1 MAETRD
7 LIVRS
12 NNAAHTKSFIR
23 IGDESPLS
31 VSETG
36 SSLQFLQNL
45 SSSLCTF
52 DTAGTTSAFRIRHDT
67 VNGYLIFEGRSG
79 SNGPYQ
85 LMRLNDDT
93 NTVTFGGTVA
103 FEDISFDQITG
114 SHLYVGTSSRLLGTT
129 SISFLSMTSSSG
141 TASICY
147 DASTEGI
154 QFPDGLV
161 IIGSGSAPGVL
172 KFQNQALRI
181 YTHSD
186 VMGNLY
192 VQGLFTAEEGIFAY
206 GNIQAQDTLTGL
218 RLNIFN
224 TASFGGA
231 ITSSGAKI
239 LGTTSIVYLSLS
251 SSLGVQ
257 SVWYDGTYVRIPKL
271 QPIVDTW
278 KVQYKLTGSYNAN
291 TYYTIYT
298 DSSQKQIKDY
308 NYLNVY
314 LNGQLLQ
321 QSGSNILNWDY
332 ATGSNL
338 LPPQI
343 KFHYSLPYNSQDQW
357 WITYVYNGNK

>member
-1 MAETRD
+1 MAQIRD
-7 LIVRS
+7 LIIRS
-12 NNAAHTKSFIR
+12 GVNPDTGNKTFIR
-23 IGDESPLS
+23 IGDEKPASLDN
-31 VSETG
+31 TA
-36 SSLQFLQNL
+36 SSIQFLGDLRDNNK
-45 SSSLCTF
+45 SF
-52 DTAGTTSAFRIRHDT
+52 DNIGTASAFRIRHDT
-67 VNGYLIFEGRSG
+67 VDGALIFQGRSG
-79 SNGPYQ
+79 SYGPYE
-85 LMRLNDDT
+85 LIRLNDDT
-93 NTVTFGGTVA
+93 NTVTFGGVVN
-103 FEDISFDQITG
+103 FEDINFDQITG
-114 SHLYVGTSSRLLGTT
+114 SYLY
-129 SISFLSMTSSSG
+129 
-141 TASICY
+141 
-147 DASTEGI
+147 
-154 QFPDGLV
+154 
-161 IIGSGSAPGVL
+161 IGSGSKL
-172 KFQNQALRI
+172 
-181 YTHSD
+181 
-186 VMGNLY
+186 
-192 VQGLFTAEEGIFAY
+192 
-206 GNIQAQDTLTGL
+206 
-218 RLNIFN
+218 
-224 TASFGGA
+224 
-231 ITSSGAKI
+231 

-271 QPIVDTW
+271 EPIVDNW

>member
-12 NNAAHTKSFIR
+12 SNKTTHTKSFIR

-36 SSLQFLQNL
+36 SSIQFLGDL
-45 SSSLCTF
+45 SDIAKTF
-52 DTAGTTSAFRIRHDT
+52 DTQGKASAFRIRHDT

-141 TASICY
+141 TASI
-147 DASTEGI
+147 
-154 QFPDGLV
+154 
-161 IIGSGSAPGVL
+161 
-172 KFQNQALRI
+172 
-181 YTHSD
+181 
-186 VMGNLY
+186 
-192 VQGLFTAEEGIFAY
+192 
-206 GNIQAQDTLTGL
+206 
-218 RLNIFN
+218 
-224 TASFGGA
+224 
-231 ITSSGAKI
+231 
-239 LGTTSIVYLSLS
+239 
-251 SSLGVQ
+251 
-257 SVWYDGTYVRIPKL
+257 WYDGIYVRIPKL

-278 KVQYKLTGSYNAN
+278 KIQYKLTGSYNAN

-357 WITYVYNGNK
+357 WVTYVYNGNK

>member
-12 NNAAHTKSFIR
+12 NNTGNTKSFIR
-23 IGDESPLS
+23 IGDETPLS

-114 SHLYVGTSSRLLGTT
+114 SYLY
-129 SISFLSMTSSSG
+129 
-141 TASICY
+141 
-147 DASTEGI
+147 
-154 QFPDGLV
+154 
-161 IIGSGSAPGVL
+161 IGSGSKL
-172 KFQNQALRI
+172 
-181 YTHSD
+181 
-186 VMGNLY
+186 
-192 VQGLFTAEEGIFAY
+192 
-206 GNIQAQDTLTGL
+206 
-218 RLNIFN
+218 
-224 TASFGGA
+224 
-231 ITSSGAKI
+231 

>member
-12 NNAAHTKSFIR
+12 SNKTTHTKSFIR

-36 SSLQFLQNL
+36 SSIQFLGDL
-45 SSSLCTF
+45 SDIAKTF
-52 DTAGTTSAFRIRHDT
+52 DTQGKASAFRIRHDT

-129 SISFLSMTSSSG
+129 SISFLSMTSSLG
-141 TASICY
+141 TASI
-147 DASTEGI
+147 
-154 QFPDGLV
+154 
-161 IIGSGSAPGVL
+161 
-172 KFQNQALRI
+172 
-181 YTHSD
+181 
-186 VMGNLY
+186 
-192 VQGLFTAEEGIFAY
+192 
-206 GNIQAQDTLTGL
+206 
-218 RLNIFN
+218 
-224 TASFGGA
+224 
-231 ITSSGAKI
+231 
-239 LGTTSIVYLSLS
+239 
-251 SSLGVQ
+251 
-257 SVWYDGTYVRIPKL
+257 WYDGIYVRIPKL

-278 KVQYKLTGSYNAN
+278 KIQYKLTGSYNAN

-343 KFHYSLPYNSQDQW
+343 KFHYSLPYNSQYQL